1 MKEDNVYIFKM
12 NFNPVEMISNA
23 CSESTGIDDFG
34 EIKKWI
40 DNLPI
45 LDIF

>member
-1 MKEDNVYIFKM
+1 MHAVNQYEL
-12 NFNPVEMISNA
+12 MIL
-23 CSESTGIDDFG
+23 IFG